1 MVNDKIKEEIRKYF
15 NRNENENSLVKYV
28 VYNQTFPKIKII
40 MQVFL
45 KIQEKYQIIGL
56 RYNLKEL
63 EKEEK
68 RNKHPSPQK
77 KEIMKITE

>member
-15 NRNENENSLVKYV
+15 KTNENENSLVKYV

-45 KIQEKYQIIGL
+45 KIQEKYQIISL
-56 RYNLKEL
+56 SYNLKEL